1 MKKNICATKVRKEI
15 RQGLLIGPV
24 SLAAGLLIL
33 YFGDYFS
40 GPILEV
46 LDNLG
51 KNFVFICVSLL
62 LILCGAYLFFH
73 SLKGL
78 IRLESTDV
86 CKAIHSQLRP
96 EEENLTGK
104 EMIAMADKDLA
115 YAQKYAGGKVLIG
128 CEWLVVP
135 KSMGQF
141 MIRLENIRHIERRG
155 KDSAGLYLKF
165 NDQSGR
171 GPVTGELTPVEA
183 NLIESYVQGYIAD
196 LKN

>member
-15 RQGLLIGPV
+15 RQGLLIGPA

-51 KNFVFICVSLL
+51 KNFIFICVSLF
-62 LILCGAYLFFH
+62 LILGGAYLFFH
-73 SLKGL
+73 SAKGL

-96 EEENLTGK
+96 EEKNLTGK
-104 EMIAMADKDLA
+104 EMIAMVDKDLA

-128 CEWLVVP
+128 REWLVVP

-155 KDSAGLYLKF
+155 KDSTGLYLKF

-171 GPVTGELTPVEA
+171 GPVTGELTPVEG

>member
-1 MKKNICATKVRKEI
+1 MKKNICAAKARKEI
-15 RQGLLIGPV
+15 RQGLLIGPA
-24 SLAAGLLIL
+24 SLAAGLLVL

-40 GPILEV
+40 GPVLEV

-51 KNFVFICVSLL
+51 KNFVFICVSLF
-62 LILCGAYLFFH
+62 LILCGAYLLFH

-86 CKAIHSQLRP
+86 CKAIHSQLHP
-96 EEENLTGK
+96 KEETLTGK
-104 EMIAMADKDLA
+104 EMLALVDRDLM
-115 YAQKYAGGKVLIG
+115 YAQEYADGKLLIG
-128 CEWLVVP
+128 REWLVVP

-141 MIRLENIRHIERRG
+141 MIRLENIRHIQRRG
-155 KDSAGLYLKF
+155 KDSTGLYLKF

-171 GPVTGELTPVEA
+171 GPITGELTPAEA
-183 NLIESYVQGYIAD
+183 NLIEMYVQSCIAD